1 MTPVIKKKMMVPYVR
16 ASERANTRSFT
27 TITLYLSKRKKF
39 NAGLYNVSALALRF
53 AYVEFVGVMAVYYLA
68 KYRYFL
74 IRPGRVAR
82 ADHQV
87 SAIRR
92 WAL

>member
-1 MTPVIKKKMMVPYVR
+1 MRARTP
-16 ASERANTRSFT
+16 FT
-27 TITLYLSKRKKF
+27 AITLYLSKRKEF
-39 NAGLYNVSALALRF
+39 NVGLYNVSALSLRF
-53 AYVEFVGVMAVYYLA
+53 VYVESVRVIAIYYLA

-82 ADHQV
+82 ADRQV
-87 SAIRR
+87 PAIRR